1 MHEWSQEIQKRLASL
16 KLPPAR
22 EAEIV
27 EEVAQHLEDRFQ
39 ELVAGGAIEEEAR
52 RVALEELSEEDLLGR
67 GLRQVEREVRE
78 EPLVLGRGGRS
89 NFLASLWQD
98 IRYGLRQLR
107 RNPGFTIVAVLTLA
121 LGIGANTAIFSVVY
135 GVLLRPLPYPKPNEI
150 VSIAEVGSDGQPMR
164 FADPNSEDIRT
175 ANRTLAGLAEYDDT
189 GVETVV
195 GPSGA
200 ARTAVSA
207 VSQDFFR
214 VMGVS
219 PIIGRRFG
227 SDDHREGAAL
237 VALVS
242 YGYWRQDL
250 NGSPDLSSFAL
261 TMAGHAFSIVG
272 VMPPGFSFPAGTE
285 IWFAR
290 EALDGENPS
299 RTSHNALVVG
309 RLREGVTLA
318 QARSDLSTIARRLH
332 QQFKPDIDMTDAS
345 VLPMRASLTASV
357 RPALLI
363 LLGAVGFLLL
373 VGCANVANLLSARAA
388 ARERELAIRVAL
400 GASRGR
406 LVRQFLAES
415 LSLALFGGGLGVL
428 LAIWGVRGLLANAP
442 HELPRIESVSVNLP
456 VLAFALGISFLVAV
470 GLGVATALHATGKD
484 PQTALAEGSRG
495 ASGSIATQRLG
506 HSLIS
511 GQVAVTLVLLTG
523 AGLLGRSLLRV
534 LSVDPGFRT
543 QNIITMETEV
553 PGTVPTDIPST
564 IKSLADTRPAS
575 FMSDLFERL
584 REIPGVQNVGGISA
598 LPLAGGMLP
607 DGKFLL
613 LDRQPAFDPANPKDD
628 ARLEQLWVT
637 APGSEADYCIASGG
651 YFTALGIPLLRGRLF
666 NDHDTPNSPQV
677 ALISDSLA
685 KSVWPHDDPIGR
697 TIEFGNMD
705 GDLRL
710 LTILGVVGDVR
721 DRSLES
727 PPAPTVYVNFFQRL
741 RAGRDVTVVMRS
753 TVSPA
758 SVLPAAR
765 KIIRAM
771 DPNAAPR
778 FRTFQAV
785 FAASV
790 ESREFNVTLVGVFA
804 GTALLLAAIGIYGV
818 TMFWVNQRTREFG
831 IRMALGAKKSDVL
844 KMVIRQGLRMALIGV
859 AIGIAG
865 ALALTRF
872 LASLL
877 YDVKSTDPLTFA
889 AVALTLSCVALFA
902 CYVPARRATKVD
914 PMVTLRYE

>member
-1 MHEWSQEIQKRLASL
+1 MREWDQEILKRLSGL
-16 KLPPAR
+16 NLSPAR

-27 EEVAQHLEDRFQ
+27 EEVAQHLEDRYR
-39 ELVAGGAIEEEAR
+39 ELLAGGATEEEAR
-52 RVALEELSEEDLLGR
+52 RVALEELSEEDLLAR
-67 GLRQVEREVRE
+67 GLRRVEDEAKQG
-78 EPLVLGRGGRS
+78 PLAPGGGGRS
-89 NFLASLWQD
+89 NFLASIWQD
-98 IRYGLRQLR
+98 TRYGLRQLR
-107 RNPGFTIVAVLTLA
+107 HNPGFTIVAVLTLA

-135 GVLLRPLPYPKPNEI
+135 GILLRPLPYPKPNEI
-150 VSIAEVGSDGQPMR
+150 VSVAEVDSDGQLMR
-164 FADPNSEDIRT
+164 FADPNFEGIRT
-175 ANRTLAGLAEYDDT
+175 GNRTLAGLAEFDDA
-189 GVETVV
+189 GVETVI

-200 ARTAVSA
+200 TRVAVSA
-207 VSQDFFR
+207 VSQEFFR

-227 SDDHREGAAL
+227 ADDQRQGAAL

-261 TMAGHAFSIVG
+261 TMAGHAFSVVG
-272 VMPPGFSFPAGTE
+272 VMPPGFSFPAETE

-309 RLREGVTLA
+309 RLRDGVTLA
-318 QARSDLSTIARRLH
+318 QARSELSAIARRLH
-332 QQFKPDIDMTDAS
+332 QQYKPDIDMTDTS
-345 VLPMRASLTASV
+345 VLSMRTSLTASV
-357 RPALLI
+357 RPALLV

-373 VGCANVANLLSARAA
+373 VGCANVANLLLARAA

-415 LSLALFGGGLGVL
+415 LLFALFGGGLGVL
-428 LAIWGVRGLLANAP
+428 LAIWGVGGLLANAP
-442 HELPRIESVSVNLP
+442 RELPRIENVSVNLP

-495 ASGSIATQRLG
+495 ASGSIGTQRLG
-506 HSLIS
+506 HSLIA

-553 PGTVPTDIPST
+553 PGTAPTDIASV
-564 IKSLADTRPAS
+564 IKSLEDSRPAS
-575 FMSDLFERL
+575 FMSDLFARL
-584 REIPGVQNVGGISA
+584 REIPGVEDVGGTSN
-598 LPLAGGMLP
+598 LPLGGGEHG
-607 DGKFLL
+607 GKFLL
-613 LDRQPAFDPANPKDD
+613 LDRQPDFDLTNPKDD

-637 APGSEADYCIASGG
+637 APGSEADYCLASGG

-666 NDHDTPNSPQV
+666 NDHDTASSPHA
-677 ALISDSLA
+677 ALISESLA
-685 KSVWPHDDPIGR
+685 KSVWAHEDPIGR

-710 LTILGVVGDVR
+710 LTIVGVVGDVR
-721 DRSLES
+721 DRSLER

-741 RAGRDVTVVMRS
+741 HAGDHVSVVMRAS
-753 TVSPA
+753 VSPA

-790 ESREFNVTLVGVFA
+790 ESREFNVTLVGFFA
-804 GTALLLAAIGIYGV
+804 ATALLLAAIGIYGV

-872 LASLL
+872 LSSLL

-889 AVALTLSCVALFA
+889 AVALTLSCVALSA

-914 PMVTLRYE
+914 PMVALRYE